1 MFNLDEY
8 INILTSDKNLCTILW
23 DCHNGWS
30 MLGEC
35 TFLSVSKECLAQKG
49 LEILLDMVSDVDRE
63 VCKAFLNDLFVL
75 SSQNEPVQHHVVS
88 LHLLSQSQQ
97 FCYYSVECDVLWE
110 NSEQRAI
117 FCKIREL
124 TPEECYR
131 IKMAQNITND
141 KNPSFFA
148 NEVSEIVNR
157 NPQYKYALIQFD
169 IAKFKL
175 VNDQYGEGFGTEIL
189 NFILDRLCVICGR
202 ERLYARLSADLFMLF
217 TPYETVQ
224 DIYDLIECI
233 TRDLSSYKNVN
244 YRLDFGVCPVT
255 DMNVS
260 LRTYGDN
267 AALARKSIKNNALT
281 NVAFFDE
288 ELKQDVRKRK
298 FLEDQMERALENGQ
312 FVMFLQPKYSISQ
325 NKMIGA
331 EALVRWIHPE
341 FGLIQ
346 PSDFIPLFEQNNFI
360 IKVDYYMW
368 EQACKTIRNWMD
380 DGITPIP
387 ISVNMSQKHLYN
399 QDFIRVLNDLIAK
412 YRIDR
417 KYLEI
422 EITETA
428 SGPDV
433 VSSVNLL
440 KQNGYILLMD
450 DFGSGYSTF
459 GSLKDTR
466 FDILKIDRSLLQ
478 DFIGSDRGEKIVEHI
493 IKMVQS
499 IGLDLIAEGVENREQ
514 TEFLSRC
521 GCDKVQGYYYA
532 KPMSLESFNENRD

>member
-8 INILTSDKNLCTILW
+8 MNILTSDKNLCTILW

-30 MLGEC
+30 MLREC
-35 TFLSVSKECLAQKG
+35 TFLSVSEEYLAQKG
-49 LEILLDMVSDVDRE
+49 LEILLDMVSDADRE
-63 VCKAFLNDLFVL
+63 MCKAFLNDLSIL
-75 SSQNEPVQHHVVS
+75 SCTDEPVQHHVVS
-88 LHLLSQSQQ
+88 LHLLSPSQQ
-97 FCYYSVECDVLWE
+97 FCYYNVECDVLWE
-110 NSEQRAI
+110 NNKQKAI

-131 IKMAQNITND
+131 IKLAQNITND

-148 NEVSEIVNR
+148 NEVREIVNR
-157 NPQYKYALIQFD
+157 NPQCNYALIQFD

-189 NFILDRLCVICGR
+189 NFIIDRLCIICGR

-244 YRLDFGVCPVT
+244 YRLDFGVCPIT
-255 DMNVS
+255 DINVS

-267 AALARKSIKNNALT
+267 AALARKSVKNNALI

-288 ELKQDVRKRK
+288 ALKQDVRKRK
-298 FLEDQMERALENGQ
+298 FLEDQMESALKNGE

-331 EALVRWIHPE
+331 EALVRWLHPE
-341 FGLIQ
+341 YGLIQ

-360 IKVDYYMW
+360 IKVDYYIW

-399 QDFIRVLNDLIAK
+399 QDFIRILNDLIAK

-422 EITETA
+422 EITESA

-433 VSSVNLL
+433 ISSVNLL

-466 FDILKIDRSLLQ
+466 FDILKIDKSLLQ
-478 DFIGSDRGEKIVEHI
+478 DFIGSDRGEKIVEYI
-493 IKMVQS
+493 IKMVRS
-499 IGLDLIAEGVENREQ
+499 IGLDLIAEGVENHEQ

-532 KPMSLESFNENRD
+532 KPMSLESFNKNRD